1 MTEKEINREQRYLTK
16 TKNKIS
22 NALMREKSLWI
33 HHKNYP
39 SKEALEQ
46 AFKDDLQKALKGLNI
61 VDVYILQNDNGYS
74 KAFFAIIEDDKYQYQ
89 AARLPG
95 KYEIMAETTFDFL
108 KVKD

>member
-1 MTEKEINREQRYLTK
+1 MTEKEINKEKRYVIR

-22 NALMREKSLWI
+22 RALMREKSVWI
-33 HHKNYP
+33 HHKDNP

-46 AFKDDLQKALKGLNI
+46 AFKDDLQKALKGLNV
-61 VDVYILQNDNGYS
+61 VDVYILQNENGFCE
-74 KAFFAIIEDDKYQYQ
+74 AFFAIIEDDKYQYQ

-108 KVKD
+108 NRV

>member
-22 NALMREKSLWI
+22 SALMREKSLWI
-33 HHKNYP
+33 HHKEYP
-39 SKEALEQ
+39 SKEALEE
-46 AFKDDLQKALKGLNI
+46 AFKNDLQKALKGFDV
-61 VDVYILQNDNGYS
+61 VDVYILQNDNGFC
-74 KAFFAIIEDDKYQYQ
+74 KAFFAIIEDGRYQFQ

>member
-1 MTEKEINREQRYLTK
+1 MADKEINKEKRHVIK

-22 NALMREKSLWI
+22 NVLMREKSLWI
-33 HHKNYP
+33 HHKEYP

-108 KVKD
+108 NRE